1 MRKILLLTV
10 AVLTTCLAGFAAA
23 KDASMN
29 TAGILCNSTESF
41 IELGNA
47 GADGDFA
54 KYRTMLE
61 DGTCVTAEEGQKV
74 KIIKELPT
82 HYGVNFYK
90 VDITIGGQL
99 KTMYTLETEIN
110 KLN

>member
-1 MRKILLLTV
+1 
-10 AVLTTCLAGFAAA
+10 
-23 KDASMN
+23 
-29 TAGILCNSTESF
+29 
-41 IELGNA
+41 
-47 GADGDFA
+47 
-54 KYRTMLE
+54 MLE